1 MDAALI
7 SILTVE
13 LRISLNEIATHLPGA
28 RNDKKE
34 AARNDTPPYHC
45 QEGDYSAT
53 IGTGSAIS
61 SPMSLRGT
69 IVPKQSPGNFGI

>member
-1 MDAALI
+1 LDAALI

-34 AARNDTPPYHC
+34 AARNDTLLVIAKRDILRLRSEQALRPPPPCHC
-45 QEGDYSAT
+45 EA
-53 IGTGSAIS
+53 
-61 SPMSLRGT
+61 R
-69 IVPKQSPGNFGI
+69 